1 MNPVDAKTRILNV
14 AAKLFA
20 EKGFDGARV
29 DEIARKAKVNK
40 ALIYYYFKN
49 KEEIREALFEGFIH
63 DVMELVD
70 ESLDDL
76 MDIQSKEKF
85 RRVFDEYLTF
95 FEDRKHT
102 VRIMAMESLK
112 KSSEV
117 SPLFR
122 FMDIMMKNEVDRAL
136 QIFEKRGIRLEF
148 DRMQIIVTDFF
159 TGLMPIVNYVL
170 YKDEWKAYYQI
181 DEQELRERFFEA
193 YDATHLEYHRRGMKL
208 MEKMLKKNQGK
219 G

>member
-1 MNPVDAKTRILNV
+1 MNPVDARTRILNM

-49 KEEIREALFEGFIH
+49 KEEIRRSLFDGFIH

-70 ESLDDL
+70 KSLDDFL
-76 MDIQSKEKF
+76 DIQSKEKF
-85 RRVFDEYLTF
+85 RRVFDEYLAF
-95 FEDRKHT
+95 FEERKHT
-102 VRIMAMESLK
+102 IRIMAMESLK
-112 KSSEV
+112 KSSGV

-122 FMDIMMKNEVDRAL
+122 FMDIMMKNEIDRVL
-136 QIFEKRGIRLEF
+136 QVLEKRGIRLEF

-170 YKDEWKAYYQI
+170 YKDKWKAHYPI
-181 DEQELRERFFEA
+181 DEQELRERFLEA

-208 MEKMLKKNQGK
+208 VEKMLKKKPG
-219 G
+219 